1 MTNEQLMQGAYDALC
16 VVVAGRQGV
25 TEWEQNET
33 LRAALRER
41 LAQPVASGQEP
52 TGLCVDWLSNVI
64 RQADGNN
71 RLGAGALAETIV
83 EAVSGLDQDRPIAS
97 RQGPQLL
104 GRVELQREAK
114 HPAPCASHCE
124 APAFKI
130 EIRQLKTQIEVN
142 RAPPPAQQPL
152 SDAQINSACLSRDH
166 SFGLMDANKRAL
178 MICSARE
185 WERAFAKEKP

>member
-1 MTNEQLMQGAYDALC
+1 MTDKQLMQDAYDALC
-16 VVVAGRQGV
+16 VAFAGRQGV
-25 TEWEQNET
+25 AEWEQNET

-41 LAQPVASGQEP
+41 LAQPIASGQAP
-52 TGLCVDWLSNVI
+52 
-64 RQADGNN
+64 
-71 RLGAGALAETIV
+71 
-83 EAVSGLDQDRPIAS
+83 P
-97 RQGPQLL
+97 LL

-142 RAPPPAQQPL
+142 RAQPPAQQPL